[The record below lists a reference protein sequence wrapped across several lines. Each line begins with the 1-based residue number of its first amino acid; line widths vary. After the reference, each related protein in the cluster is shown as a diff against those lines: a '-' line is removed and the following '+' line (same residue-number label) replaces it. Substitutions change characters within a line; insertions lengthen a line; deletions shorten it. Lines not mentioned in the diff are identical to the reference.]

1 MGATDSEMTLPKTEQ
16 DIIPDSMRYEYDP
29 WLLDDHPLRSHPTV
43 CIPGLGT
50 FIAEWYA
57 SVERR
62 WKDGL
67 FRVGCILLACF
78 AAFKCLQALPSVGGK
93 GTTHPT
99 PLTHHS
105 TRDWHFTCTFP
116 NPDPRATALAQ
127 SAVAGCEGFRTD
139 IWLHGNELQM
149 GPSDAGPK
157 AINDMQNRLDSLV
170 TKLGPR
176 DLSISTDIQMPMNTE
191 SEAESLHEVEEE
203 ETSHSFWLVL
213 DPQSSL
219 QELYPYLVS
228 HLDLLRQRG
237 LLSHWNGARVVQRPF
252 TVVVASESLP
262 RSDCADHPYTDIFWA
277 SSEDTSSWNDRSHDH
292 LIPICA
298 V

>member
-1 MGATDSEMTLPKTEQ
+1 MLIYRLS
-16 DIIPDSMRYEYDP
+16 S
-29 WLLDDHPLRSHPTV
+29 
-43 CIPGLGT
+43 
-50 FIAEWYA
+50 
-57 SVERR
+57 
-62 WKDGL
+62 
-67 FRVGCILLACF
+67 

-203 ETSHSFWLVL
+203 ETSHSFWIVL